1 MARKFKKVPKTK
13 RGVPKKYVK
22 GSKNQKKTQDEILRT
37 RKMYREGALTPA
49 MMDMI
54 SKQRS
59 KSGKKTSK
67 KKTSKKKKA
76 EEVKPQFLLSIPK
89 ALEYRKELCL
99 KCTQGVW
106 VHTTPVVLDPESV
119 LINGPLAG

>member
-13 RGVPKKYVK
+13 RGVPKKYVR
-22 GSKNQKKTQDEILRT
+22 GSKNKKKTQDEILRT

-59 KSGKKTSK
+59 KSGKKSNK
-67 KKTSKKKKA
+67 KKSKAKKK
-76 EEVKPQFLLSIPK
+76 SR
-89 ALEYRKELCL
+89 RK
-99 KCTQGVW
+99 
-106 VHTTPVVLDPESV
+106 
-119 LINGPLAG
+119 

>member
-13 RGVPKKYVK
+13 RGVPKKYVR
-22 GSKNQKKTQDEILRT
+22 GSKNKKKTQDEILRT

-59 KSGKKTSK
+59 KRKKKKSSK
-67 KKTSKKKKA
+67 KKSKAKKK
-76 EEVKPQFLLSIPK
+76 S
-89 ALEYRKELCL
+89 RR
-99 KCTQGVW
+99 
-106 VHTTPVVLDPESV
+106 
-119 LINGPLAG
+119 

>member
-13 RGVPKKYVK
+13 RGVPKKYVR
-22 GSKNQKKTQDEILRT
+22 GSKNRKKTQDEILRT

-59 KSGKKTSK
+59 KSGKKKSSK
-67 KKTSKKKKA
+67 KKSKAKKK
-76 EEVKPQFLLSIPK
+76 S
-89 ALEYRKELCL
+89 RR
-99 KCTQGVW
+99 
-106 VHTTPVVLDPESV
+106 
-119 LINGPLAG
+119 

>member
-1 MARKFKKVPKTK
+1 MARKFKKLPKTK
-13 RGVPKKYVK
+13 RGVTKKYVK

-67 KKTSKKKKA
+67 KKTSKKKKR
-76 EEVKPQFLLSIPK
+76 
-89 ALEYRKELCL
+89 RK
-99 KCTQGVW
+99 
-106 VHTTPVVLDPESV
+106 
-119 LINGPLAG
+119 

>member
-13 RGVPKKYVK
+13 RGVPKKYVR
-22 GSKNQKKTQDEILRT
+22 GSKNKKKTQDEILRT

-59 KSGKKTSK
+59 KSGKKKNSK
-67 KKTSKKKKA
+67 KKSKAKKK
-76 EEVKPQFLLSIPK
+76 S
-89 ALEYRKELCL
+89 RR
-99 KCTQGVW
+99 
-106 VHTTPVVLDPESV
+106 
-119 LINGPLAG
+119 

>member
-22 GSKNQKKTQDEILRT
+22 GSKNKKKTQDEILRT
-37 RKMYREGALTPA
+37 RKMYREGTLTPA

-67 KKTSKKKKA
+67 KKTSKKKKR
-76 EEVKPQFLLSIPK
+76 
-89 ALEYRKELCL
+89 RK
-99 KCTQGVW
+99 
-106 VHTTPVVLDPESV
+106 
-119 LINGPLAG
+119 

>member
-13 RGVPKKYVK
+13 RGVPKKYVR
-22 GSKNQKKTQDEILRT
+22 GSKNKKKTQDEILRT

-67 KKTSKKKKA
+67 KKTSKKKKR
-76 EEVKPQFLLSIPK
+76 
-89 ALEYRKELCL
+89 RK
-99 KCTQGVW
+99 
-106 VHTTPVVLDPESV
+106 
-119 LINGPLAG
+119 

>member
-22 GSKNQKKTQDEILRT
+22 GSKNKKKSESEILRT
-37 RKMYREGALTPA
+37 RRLYKSGRLTPA
-49 MMDMI
+49 MMDKI

-67 KKTSKKKKA
+67 KKSKAKKR
-76 EEVKPQFLLSIPK
+76 
-89 ALEYRKELCL
+89 RK
-99 KCTQGVW
+99 
-106 VHTTPVVLDPESV
+106 
-119 LINGPLAG
+119 

>member
-13 RGVPKKYVK
+13 RGVPKKYVR
-22 GSKNQKKTQDEILRT
+22 GSKNKKKTQDEILRT

-59 KSGKKTSK
+59 KSGKKKSSK
-67 KKTSKKKKA
+67 KKSKSKKK
-76 EEVKPQFLLSIPK
+76 S
-89 ALEYRKELCL
+89 RR
-99 KCTQGVW
+99 
-106 VHTTPVVLDPESV
+106 
-119 LINGPLAG
+119 

>member
-13 RGVPKKYVK
+13 RGVPKKYVR
-22 GSKNQKKTQDEILRT
+22 GSKNKKKTQDEILRT

-59 KSGKKTSK
+59 KSGKKKSSK
-67 KKTSKKKKA
+67 KKSKAKKK
-76 EEVKPQFLLSIPK
+76 S
-89 ALEYRKELCL
+89 RR
-99 KCTQGVW
+99 
-106 VHTTPVVLDPESV
+106 
-119 LINGPLAG
+119 

>member
-22 GSKNQKKTQDEILRT
+22 GSKNKKKSESEILRT
-37 RKMYREGALTPA
+37 RKLYKSGRLTPA
-49 MMDMI
+49 IMDKI

-67 KKTSKKKKA
+67 KKSKAKKR
-76 EEVKPQFLLSIPK
+76 
-89 ALEYRKELCL
+89 RK
-99 KCTQGVW
+99 
-106 VHTTPVVLDPESV
+106 
-119 LINGPLAG
+119 

>member
-13 RGVPKKYVK
+13 RGVPKKYVR
-22 GSKNQKKTQDEILRT
+22 GSKNKKKTQDEILRT

-59 KSGKKTSK
+59 KSGKKKSSK
-67 KKTSKKKKA
+67 KKSKAK
-76 EEVKPQFLLSIPK
+76 SR
-89 ALEYRKELCL
+89 RK
-99 KCTQGVW
+99 
-106 VHTTPVVLDPESV
+106 
-119 LINGPLAG
+119 